1 MTMKNYLCEFNNKR
15 KSLNKIT
22 FKTSVKHTYKDT
34 KDNSHQSEI
43 LLRFPKKNIL
53 KIWIQKIPRNSHT
66 MQRKL
71 NVVTEAKDIYI
82 SVV

>member
-43 LLRFPKKNIL
+43 LLRFPKKKYSENMDSENSKEFSYHAE
-53 KIWIQKIPRNSHT
+53 KIECCN
-66 MQRKL
+66 
-71 NVVTEAKDIYI
+71 
-82 SVV
+82 